1 MEMWVVEICIQTA
14 TLSPNVLIQL
24 SWSRCMGVFKMVMWV
39 VEFIYHNL
47 SQFNESSYFNEMYRG
62 VENNDVSDGHL
73 FMNS

>member
-1 MEMWVVEICIQTA
+1 
-14 TLSPNVLIQL
+14 
-24 SWSRCMGVFKMVMWV
+24 MGVFKMVMWV